1 MELITERYATK
12 ISGLLTCFDRIV
24 LTGTLLRRS
33 YPAGMEKNLQIHKI
47 RCFDFQEKFA
57 KPLAERIKSHAVE
70 VAKAAN
76 LEIEY
81 LGGSTIRK
89 EAAVQ
94 EKLLKRGTAPGLVCI
109 LSNVEGCRRYMA
121 HYFKDRNHTGLKM
134 KSGQC
139 LTYYF
144 YFIDELLGLCFLRV
158 PTWIPCQ
165 MLFYFNGHNYLANQ
179 LKGENIQFKMADN
192 CFTQIGDFA
201 RANELASQI
210 DPRAVRERIR
220 HYVSEYVPMIEDEL
234 EDSYCWSIRQLELS
248 SDITFKS
255 PDTLPAMYEHLVST
269 SMHTVK
275 APNVASFLGMNLPN
289 KDFENIGSSLKKT
302 VEGVRLRH
310 NFGAHSIKMYDKYN
324 LILRIET
331 TTDKVN
337 KFQAPRM
344 VHHRDGSESMKVAPV
359 KKAVDSLN
367 VLFKIMSAANRRYH
381 EFISSLETFSAGR
394 EKLKK
399 VTSPVRENNRTYK
412 GIDFFNEED
421 DALLR
426 TISAGEFTITGFRNM
441 ALRQKLNKSTA
452 QISRMMKRLLIHGI
466 IKRIG
471 KTYKYYLTVKGRQI
485 SSIGIKLKEL
495 YLIPQLNFINE

>member
-1 MELITERYATK
+1 M
-12 ISGLLTCFDRIV
+12 
-24 LTGTLLRRS
+24 RRS

-57 KPLAERIKSHAVE
+57 KPLADRIKSHAVE

-179 LKGENIQFKMADN
+179 LRRENIQFKMADN

-201 RANELASQI
+201 RTNELASQI
-210 DPRAVRERIR
+210 DPRALRERIR

-255 PDTLPAMYEHLVST
+255 PDTLPAVYEHLVST

-275 APNVASFLGMNLPN
+275 APNVALFLGMNLPN

-337 KFQAPRM
+337 KFQSAKAIQ
-344 VHHRDGSESMKVAPV
+344 EVAQAS
-359 KKAVDSLN
+359 KEA
-367 VLFKIMSAANRRYH
+367 
-381 EFISSLETFSAGR
+381 
-394 EKLKK
+394 
-399 VTSPVRENNRTYK
+399 
-412 GIDFFNEED
+412 
-421 DALLR
+421 
-426 TISAGEFTITGFRNM
+426 ISAT
-441 ALRQKLNKSTA
+441 QKLGTYIAGLVKEPMESKHRRIIIYKINCHIPKPTLSGLA
-452 QISRMMKRLLIHGI
+452 SRLLIFAECI
-466 IKRIG
+466 LRN
-471 KTYKYYLTVKGRQI
+471 LLN
-485 SSIGIKLKEL
+485 SS
-495 YLIPQLNFINE
+495 LIPPPMVLAA